1 MTLTQM
7 ANMFLT
13 FAIVL
18 NSEFGSG
25 SVTSYALNAIY
36 LTITAI
42 QFIYALGNDPRDN
55 KEVYQI
61 CYIFYGTLFLFTMFC
76 SFSIPSL
83 IASNVLHDDN
93 SRCVRALCRVCLF
106 FRHNRLFD
114 RSRTVLRDYPHYD
127 SISVSFSTCVESRF
141 MLPTFMNIF
150 IIYSFCNVHDV
161 TWGTRDSNLIN
172 NEKAQH
178 DMEVSYRLFAPTT
191 LVTSDFDRNSWC
203 SGRLPT
209 SSTPA
214 AFFWFPF
221 CFSLNAVQRCVRLRS
236 DSDCDY
242 RNSFRLS
249 IRGVRRLSSLFLCL
263 CCEEIIRL
271 SKYFQKYHGKS
282 GRRRLFKTIA
292 VDPNYRKK
300 AYYRLASNIIGCK
313 WPKKSGG

>member
-150 IIYSFCNVHDV
+150 IIYSFCVNRASQLKFLANMTEENGVLIDRKLNVAL
-161 TWGTRDSNLIN
+161 TRARRQMFMTGVPELLEQNPVYADL
-172 NEKAQH
+172 
-178 DMEVSYRLFAPTT
+178 L
-191 LVTSDFDRNSWC
+191 
-203 SGRLPT
+203 G
-209 SSTPA
+209 
-214 AFFWFPF
+214 
-221 CFSLNAVQRCVRLRS
+221 
-236 DSDCDY
+236 
-242 RNSFRLS
+242 S
-249 IRGVRRLSSLFLCL
+249 IRGFL
-263 CCEEIIRL
+263 
-271 SKYFQKYHGKS
+271 
-282 GRRRLFKTIA
+282 
-292 VDPNYRKK
+292 
-300 AYYRLASNIIGCK
+300 
-313 WPKKSGG
+313 